1 LKPIKVITFLIV
13 LTSAVMIPW
22 ITGEKTEF
30 APLSTEGAESENIIL
45 EKPEIDVLQ
54 EIEPKPLSKFP
65 SKITVL
71 KANEI
76 TAVNIRELPSS
87 DSKSLGVVYGDLVH
101 VEVIKNLDNGYTEV
115 SCRDYRTMKPI
126 CGFVPTEYIK
136 EVDLDEKFGV
146 IVDLSEQKV
155 DIYENGNI
163 IKTFSCSTG
172 LDENGCGT
180 PEGLYRIGERGDSFY
195 SPKYKQGGYY
205 WVRFNN
211 NYLFHS
217 VPFDENKK
225 IIEEEAEKLGQKSSH
240 GCIRLSLD
248 DALWFYKNI
257 PQGTPVV
264 IKD

>member
-1 LKPIKVITFLIV
+1 MKPTKVIISLII
-13 LTSAVMIPW
+13 LTLAAMMPW
-22 ITGEKTEF
+22 IIKEKTEF
-30 APLSTEGAESENIIL
+30 SPPLTESAESENIIW
-45 EKPEIDVLQ
+45 EKPEIGILQ

-76 TAVNIRELPSS
+76 TAINIRELPSS
-87 DSKSLGVVYGDLVH
+87 DSKSLGVVYGDLVN
-101 VEVIKNLDNGYTEV
+101 VEIIKNLDNGYTEV
-115 SCRDYRTMKPI
+115 KCRDYRTMKPI
-126 CGFVPTEYIK
+126 CGFVPTEYIQ
-136 EVDLDEKFGV
+136 EVDLNEKFGV

-155 DIYENGNI
+155 DIYENDKI

-172 LDENGCGT
+172 LDENNCST

-195 SPKYKQGGYY
+195 SPNYKQVGYY

-225 IIEEEAEKLGQKSSH
+225 IIEEEAEKLGQKASH

-248 DALWFYKNI
+248 DALWFYNSM
-257 PQGTPVV
+257 PRGTPV
-264 IKD
+264 IITD